1 MTVATPIT
9 IAIDLMGSD
18 GGMEATLGG
27 CLLYLRNHQSTRLLL
42 SGNEP
47 RISAFPLAGELL
59 SQFSDRVELHHADA
73 EVSMNDKPAQVVRR
87 GRNTSM
93 WKAIEMVK
101 NGEAG
106 AAVSCG
112 NTGALMAMSVLQL
125 RMLKGVSRPAITA
138 MWPSKQGRSVV
149 LDVGANVEATAEQLA
164 QFAILGEAFFRA
176 IDGEKMPSV
185 GLLNVGAE
193 ELKGH
198 ELIRTAAKILREQV
212 PDMNFKGFVE
222 GDDIAKGTVDV
233 VVTDGF
239 TGNITLKTAEGTAR
253 VIAEWIKEALT
264 GSVRAKIGALLM
276 MGSLKRLKS
285 RMDPGR
291 VNGAPLLG
299 LNGLVIKSHG
309 SADEKGVCS
318 ALEIADSLVRHT
330 FQEEVENRIAQLKTR
345 MRDEAE
351 LEKEVF

>member
-1 MTVATPIT
+1 MTGTTDVNLAV
-9 IAIDLMGSD
+9 DLMGSD

-27 CLLYLRNHQSTRLLL
+27 CLLYLQTHPTTRLLL

-59 SQFSDRVELHHADA
+59 SQFSDRVDMRHAEA
-73 EVSMNDKPAQVVRR
+73 VVSMTDKPAQVVRR

-93 WKAIEMVK
+93 WQAIEMVK

-106 AAVSCG
+106 AVVSCG

-125 RMLKGVSRPAITA
+125 RVLKGVSRPAISA
-138 MWPSKQGRSVV
+138 MWPSRRGRSVV

-164 QFAILGEAFFRA
+164 QFAILGEAFFRT
-176 IDGEKMPSV
+176 IEGKKSPSV

-212 PDMNFKGFVE
+212 PDIDFKGFVE

-253 VIAEWIKEALT
+253 VIGEWIKEALT
-264 GSVRAKIGALLM
+264 GSLTSKIGAALM
-276 MGSLKRLKS
+276 MGSLKKLKA
-285 RMDPGR
+285 RMDPSA

-309 SADEKGVCS
+309 SADEKGVCA

-330 FQEEVENRIAQLKTR
+330 FQEEVESKISRLKAR
-345 MRDEAE
+345 MRDEASE
-351 LEKEVF
+351 EKEVF